1 MTIVPIL
8 LISVSGLYPDFLT
21 EYGNFF
27 HRLGCQAFLDAPAAK
42 WVDALFN
49 LPAQFHTYLGCQA
62 YITLYLFEGEGA
74 VGMLFQ

>member
-42 WVDALFN
+42 WVEALFN